1 MAGKE
6 AMGKGKSMGAERTR
20 DAKGR
25 FVGGTKKAA
34 AKPGAAKKETKKAG
48 WSGISWG

>member
-1 MAGKE
+1 MAGKQ

-25 FVGGTKKAA
+25 FVGGSKKAA
-34 AKPGAAKKETKKAG
+34 AKPGTTKETKKAG